1 MISLFQQCVFK
12 IAEISQERYVFVLVK
27 LRSSWFRLDLL
38 LWHLVLIVEGLSS
51 FSTFVLFGCSQ
62 SIWPWHFNLYY
73 KDSGN
78 HSFLWFFFCILPYH
92 ISSIRKRVNKILEI
106 VLTYIIIDRH
116 RVCSNLNSV
125 LIFLFLNYFRS
136 KDWYSRQF
144 YNISGVLIVV
154 LIVNL

>member
-1 MISLFQQCVFK
+1 MILLFQQCVFK

-27 LRSSWFRLDLL
+27 LRSSWFKLDLL

-51 FSTFVLFGCSQ
+51 FSTFVLFRCNQ

-73 KDSGN
+73 KDSGKQF
-78 HSFLWFFFCILPYH
+78 SLFFFCILPYH

-125 LIFLFLNYFRS
+125 LISLFLNYFRS

-144 YNISGVLIVV
+144 YNISGVLNVA
-154 LIVNL
+154 LIVNF